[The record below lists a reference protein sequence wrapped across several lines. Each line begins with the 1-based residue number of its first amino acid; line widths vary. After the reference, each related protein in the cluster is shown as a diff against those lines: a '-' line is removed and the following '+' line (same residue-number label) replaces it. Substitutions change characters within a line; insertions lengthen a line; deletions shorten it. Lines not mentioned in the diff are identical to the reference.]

1 MPDFPVPRM
10 NPETHRSPWAGFA
23 LSQLLGVAL
32 LATCLW
38 WVSREAGFIFANH
51 RILAAL
57 DIREQIGSLLG
68 RQLAAYAAAAWLI
81 HALLGLAAFALARL
95 TEAACRGRTI
105 GRREW
110 LICGWFAVLTG
121 LAFAAN
127 TTWLRSSLFAGEES
141 WWRGRYLGIAPVSIA
156 VLLVALL
163 ITAFII
169 RALPRVHLRPLRP
182 APIAV
187 AIVSLLAL
195 TAAFMPP
202 LDRAEGVPA
211 PGTRPHI
218 VLIGIDSLRND
229 LLVPRKG
236 PAQAPNIREFLGQSR
251 RFSDAT
257 SPLARTYPAWVSI
270 LTGRHPVATNARY
283 NLMPRRLVREGET
296 LGDALHS
303 RGYRTIYSTD
313 EVRFAN
319 IDHSF
324 GFDQLITPP
333 IGAADFILGYAGDIP
348 LVNLV
353 ASMPGGGRLF
363 PSNHANRAANV
374 TYHPRHFVQ
383 RLENELAI
391 EGPTL
396 IAIHLTLAHW
406 PYAWAGQAVPTMP
419 DDYRDAYGK
428 AVTEVDRQFRDV
440 LAALESKHV
449 LDNAIVVLLSDHGEA
464 LGADSDSMFRGTG
477 THREIWD
484 SLWGHGTS
492 VMSPNQY
499 HVLLAMRAFG
509 RARLPGPERNYDW
522 PVSLEDLRPTLEH
535 FATGRIPDEVDGL
548 SLLPYFDNPD
558 RAGELSTRIRFTET
572 DFNTPKTLEGR
583 YEASGLVDEAALYYE
598 VDRESAWV
606 QFRADRLPE
615 LFARKQRAAVSAKSF
630 LAVIPRPDG
639 QGLQY
644 LFTERSKPAPR
655 ALQGPPDPSA
665 EPEARLLWDALH
677 SRFPEA
683 ADHSLCPGPDV
694 KPVKRLQAAVWEH
707 CG

>member
-1 MPDFPVPRM
+1 M

-23 LSQLLGVAL
+23 LSQLLAIAL

-51 RILAAL
+51 RILVAL
-57 DIREQIGSLLG
+57 NIRDQMGSLLG
-68 RQLAAYAAAAWLI
+68 RQLAAFAAAAWLI

-95 TEAACRGRTI
+95 TEIACEGRAI

-127 TTWLRSSLFAGEES
+127 TTWLMSSLFAGDES
-141 WWRGRYLGIAPVSIA
+141 WWRGRYLGLPHVSIA
-156 VLLVALL
+156 LLLVALL
-163 ITAFII
+163 IIALIF
-169 RALPRVHLRPLRP
+169 RALPRVRFRPLRP

-187 AIVSLLAL
+187 AILCLLAL
-195 TAAFMPP
+195 TAAFTPPRHRGNGMPQ
-202 LDRAEGVPA
+202 

-229 LLVPRKG
+229 LEVPRKG
-236 PAQAPNIREFLGQSR
+236 AAEVPNIRAFLSESR

-257 SPLARTYPAWVSI
+257 SPLARTYPSWVSI

-296 LGDALHS
+296 LGDALRSH
-303 RGYRTIYSTD
+303 GYRAIYSTD

-319 IDHSF
+319 IDQSF

-333 IGAADFILGYAGDIP
+333 IGAVDFILGYAGDIP

-353 ASMPGGGRLF
+353 ASTRGGGRLF

-374 TYHPRHFVQ
+374 TYRPRHFVQ
-383 RLENELAI
+383 RLEKELAI
-391 EGPTL
+391 EGPSF

-406 PYAWAGQAVPTMP
+406 PYAWAGQSVPTMP

-440 LAALESKHV
+440 LATLESKHV
-449 LDNAIVVLLSDHGEA
+449 LENAIVVLLSDHGEA
-464 LGADSDSMFRGTG
+464 LGADSDSMLRGTG
-477 THREIWD
+477 TAREIWD

-492 VMSPNQY
+492 VLSPNQY

-509 RARLPGPERNYDW
+509 RARLPGTPRNYDW

-535 FATGRIPDEVDGL
+535 FATGKIPEEVDGL
-548 SLLPYFDNPD
+548 SLLPYFENPE
-558 RAGELSTRIRFTET
+558 RASELSTRIRFTET
-572 DFNTPKTLEGR
+572 DFNTPKTLEGH

-598 VDRESAWV
+598 VDRETAWV

-615 LFARKQRAAVSAKSF
+615 LFARKQRAAISPKSF
-630 LAVIPRPDG
+630 LAGIPGPQG
-639 QGLQY
+639 QGLHY
-644 LFTERSKPAPR
+644 LFTDRSNPAPR
-655 ALQGPPDPSA
+655 ALEGPPGPSA
-665 EPEARLLWDALH
+665 EPEVRLLWDALH
-677 SRFPEA
+677 GRFPEVA
-683 ADHSLCPGPDV
+683 PRFPCTDPSV
-694 KPVKRLQAAVWEH
+694 TPVKRSPTALWEH